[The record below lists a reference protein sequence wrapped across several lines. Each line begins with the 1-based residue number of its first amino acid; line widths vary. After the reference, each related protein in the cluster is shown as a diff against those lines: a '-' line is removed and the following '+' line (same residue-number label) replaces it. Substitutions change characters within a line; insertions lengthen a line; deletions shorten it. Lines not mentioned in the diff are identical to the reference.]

1 MNLCNLSNVYHY
13 DIILIHTI
21 MEKIS
26 KPQSGYRMLLV
37 VLLTLALAIF
47 AFTGKALLL
56 AFPLSLAFFLLLPGF
71 FIVEPN
77 KAMVLLLFGS
87 YKGTVKAD
95 GFFWVNP
102 FMTKKKISLRV
113 RNFENKPLK
122 VNDKIGNPVMVGT
135 IVVWQ
140 VEDTFKAS
148 FDVDDYENFVH
159 LQADAAV
166 RKMAGTYP
174 YDNFEDEHAEVT
186 LRSGVED
193 VNRSLEDEI
202 SDRLQHAGINVI
214 EARIS
219 HLAYSSEIASA
230 MLQRQ
235 QATAIVAARRMIVDG
250 AVGMVEMALEDLKIK
265 GIIDFEN
272 EKKAAMVSNLMVVLC
287 SDKNASPVVNVGT
300 LNP

>member
-1 MNLCNLSNVYHY
+1 METNKKPSSGYLFIFVDLALIAASVFLFVNFLPLFGA
-13 DIILIHTI
+13 IATFLAILII
-21 MEKIS
+21 
-26 KPQSGYRMLLV
+26 PGY
-37 VLLTLALAIF
+37 
-47 AFTGKALLL
+47 
-56 AFPLSLAFFLLLPGF
+56 

-77 KAMVLLLFGS
+77 KAMVLLLFGE
-87 YKGTVKAD
+87 YKGTVKAN

-122 VNDKIGNPVMVGT
+122 VNDKIGNPVMIGT

-140 VEDTFKAS
+140 VQDTFKAT

-159 LQADAAV
+159 LQTDAAV
-166 RKMAGTYP
+166 RKMAGLYP
-174 YDNFEDEHAEVT
+174 YDNFEAEEAEIT
-186 LRSGVED
+186 LRSGVEE
-193 VNRSLEDEI
+193 VNHSLEAEI
-202 SDRLQHAGINVI
+202 IERLNHAGIKVI

-235 QATAIVAARRMIVDG
+235 QATAIVAARQKIVEG

-265 GIIDFEN
+265 DIIEFDE
-272 EKKAAMVSNLMVVLC
+272 EKKAVMVSNLMVVLC
-287 SDKNASPVVNVGT
+287 SDKSASPVLNVGT
-300 LNP
+300 LNQ

>member
-1 MNLCNLSNVYHY
+1 
-13 DIILIHTI
+13 
-21 MEKIS
+21 MERIS
-26 KPQSGYRMLLV
+26 KPQSGYRMLLM
-37 VLLTLALAIF
+37 VLITLVLAIF

-202 SDRLQHAGINVI
+202 SDRLQHAGIKVI

-265 GIIDFEN
+265 GIIDFED

>member
-1 MNLCNLSNVYHY
+1 
-13 DIILIHTI
+13 
-21 MEKIS
+21 MEKSI
-26 KPQSGYRMLLV
+26 KPFSGYLLLLV
-37 VLLTLALAIF
+37 AFGILVLAVFGFSAKAFLLALPA
-47 AFTGKALLL
+47 A
-56 AFPLSLAFFLLLPGF
+56 LAFFLILPGF

-77 KAMVLLLFGS
+77 IAMVLLLFGS

-193 VNRSLEDEI
+193 VNKSLEDEI
-202 SDRLQHAGINVI
+202 SDRLQHAGIKVI

-265 GIIDFEN
+265 GIIDFED